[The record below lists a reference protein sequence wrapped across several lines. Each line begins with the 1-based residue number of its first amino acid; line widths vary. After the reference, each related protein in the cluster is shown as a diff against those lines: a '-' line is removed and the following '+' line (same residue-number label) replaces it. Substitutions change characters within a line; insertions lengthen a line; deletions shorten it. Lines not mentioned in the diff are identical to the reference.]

1 MSQTSGT
8 MTAAINNPQ
17 VTPSNY
23 PFTGDADRMMLY
35 FIGNDLYFSSSEQ
48 LGPDLNEQQGFDW
61 CIPGVPADGVM
72 HTYDLVNEATGVF
85 WAYES
90 SWATP
95 YTATA
100 GSISVSLDSKNRLF
114 GTFNFVGS
122 NGNKSVQVSRGA
134 LDLSGFI
141 TDVSKSVSRKVMD
154 TGHMI
159 GTIVGGPLPDP
170 NFNATVVNIQKVQST
185 VDYWQVIGQQVDD
198 DIAHTRTWILIV
210 VPVGTTG
217 TEFDL
222 SPSSPVRVTLG
233 SVPSLGFAHVV
244 SGKIR
249 FTSMPATGRA
259 AGDIDCLVQKNQESP
274 IRIKVSFDI
283 LDTV

>member
-8 MTAAINNPQ
+8 LTAAINNPQ
-17 VTPSNY
+17 VTPSIH
-23 PFTGDADRMMLY
+23 PFTGDADRMMMY
-35 FIGNDLYFSSSEQ
+35 F
-48 LGPDLNEQQGFDW
+48 LGPYLHIAASQQVGPNINEVLGIDMG
-61 CIPGVPADGVM
+61 IKDVPADGVM
-72 HTYDLVNEATGVF
+72 RTYKIAVDADATYWASENYAGVPYSATG
-85 WAYES
+85 
-90 SWATP
+90 
-95 YTATA
+95 
-100 GSISVSLDSKNRLF
+100 GSISVSLDSADRLV
-114 GTFNFVGS
+114 GNFNFPGQNGS
-122 NGNKSVQVSRGA
+122 KSVQVSQGTI
-134 LDLSGFI
+134 DLSGFI

-185 VDYWQVIGQQVDD
+185 VDYWQVIGQQVDG

-210 VPVGTTG
+210 VPVGTTD